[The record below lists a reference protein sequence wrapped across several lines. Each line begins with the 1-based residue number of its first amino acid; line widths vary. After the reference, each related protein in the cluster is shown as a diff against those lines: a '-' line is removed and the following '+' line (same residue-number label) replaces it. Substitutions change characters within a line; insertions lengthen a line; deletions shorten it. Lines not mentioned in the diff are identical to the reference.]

1 MGNWVSSQQPDTYH
15 QCDCAYSPTP
25 STGGKIHTEMRKLIL
40 NVKVVTMELL
50 KVEYSLYFHL
60 LSSSPAATLGSLCRW
75 HPTDSAPSS
84 SLLPTRR
91 YCSVEWLW
99 LWSTGRTR
107 LIVILKGFVYLL
119 PISQDCNN
127 LTYISSLQTIRGQ
140 NCAVAFHMYFHLIY
154 PRPHNC
160 ICISIFNVQYT
171 QVTTLA
177 DNIPIINIVFCTTK
191 KLEKDIFQCPESLHS

>member
-1 MGNWVSSQQPDTYH
+1 MGNWVSSQQPDTYQ
-15 QCDCAYSPTP
+15 QCDCAYSPTQG
-25 STGGKIHTEMRKLIL
+25 TGGKIHTKMRKLIL

-127 LTYISSLQTIRGQ
+127 LTYISSLQTIRGH
-140 NCAVAFHMYFHLIY
+140 NYAVWLS
-154 PRPHNC
+154 
-160 ICISIFNVQYT
+160 ICISILSTHAHTTVSVFRYLTFNI
-171 QVTTLA
+171 L
-177 DNIPIINIVFCTTK
+177 
-191 KLEKDIFQCPESLHS
+191 KLQR

>member
-1 MGNWVSSQQPDTYH
+1 
-15 QCDCAYSPTP
+15 
-25 STGGKIHTEMRKLIL
+25 
-40 NVKVVTMELL
+40 MELL
-50 KVEYSLYFHL
+50 KVEYSLYFHP
-60 LSSSPAATLGSLCRW
+60 LSSSPAARRPLRAL
-75 HPTDSAPSS
+75 SAGDIRQTALPPPPS

-140 NCAVAFHMYFHLIY
+140 NCAVAFNMYFHLIY

>member
-1 MGNWVSSQQPDTYH
+1 MNIRCISIH
-15 QCDCAYSPTP
+15 SPRLPRPGGP
-25 STGGKIHTEMRKLIL
+25 SGLSL
-40 NVKVVTMELL
+40 PVTSDRQR
-50 KVEYSLYFHL
+50 SL
-60 LSSSPAATLGSLCRW
+60 
-75 HPTDSAPSS
+75 
-84 SLLPTRR
+84 LLPTRR

-140 NCAVAFHMYFHLIY
+140 NCAVAFNMYFHLIY

-177 DNIPIINIVFCTTK
+177 DNIPIIDIVFV
-191 KLEKDIFQCPESLHS
+191 QQRS